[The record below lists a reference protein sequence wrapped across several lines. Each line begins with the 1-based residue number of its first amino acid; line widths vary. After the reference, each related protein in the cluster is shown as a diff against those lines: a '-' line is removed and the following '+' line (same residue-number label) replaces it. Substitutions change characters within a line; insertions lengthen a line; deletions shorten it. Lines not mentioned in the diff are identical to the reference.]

1 MKVDK
6 QKLKQE
12 KEVYGSDFTPI
23 CDSWS
28 LYLGIKITEKD
39 VAMMMAQLKDTRVRY
54 IQEKLNNIK
63 DKTGFLKDHELQED
77 FRLQKNLLAEN
88 QQKKAHYLFIATNF
102 EQYKKL

>member
-6 QKLKQE
+6 SLLKLE
-12 KEVYGSDFTPI
+12 KKVYGDDFSPI
-23 CDSWS
+23 SEAWS
-28 LYLGIKITEKD
+28 AYLGTKITEKD
-39 VAMMMAQLKDTRVRY
+39 VAMMMAQMKDTRVRY
-54 IQEKLNNIK
+54 LQEKLNNIK

-77 FRLQKNLLAEN
+77 FRLQKNLLNEN